1 MKFDPTIHHSAIPT
15 YTCAGGYTVN
25 GGDPAEADE
34 IVRIY
39 RKLIDHEY
47 MQPFFMAILPQLTDD
62 RQIEMVTDYLA
73 TGGTFRAGPGWLVQS
88 DLVSRYG
95 IIQAILEMILFK
107 NKKNIWNTRPS
118 VVEGYRKCL
127 VFVQQTLRDS
137 QK

>member
-1 MKFDPTIHHSAIPT
+1 MKFDPAIHHSAIPT

-34 IVRIY
+34 IVRIH
-39 RKLIDHEY
+39 RMLIDHEY

-73 TGGTFRAGPGWLVQS
+73 SGGKFCPKPGWLVQS

-95 IIQAILEMILFK
+95 ILQNILDMIFFK
-107 NKKNIWNTRPS
+107 DRKNIWNTRPS

-127 VFVQQTLRDS
+127 LFVQQTLRDS